1 MLVRVAYA
9 SVGAVERS
17 LDTAQYSKKGVTTVK
32 ISKVG
37 VVGCG
42 FMGAGIVQV
51 CAQSGYEVMVT
62 DISEQTLNRGMAT
75 VEYYLNRGVQK
86 GRMSRQDRDLTRSR
100 IKGSIALR
108 DLDNR
113 DLVIEAI
120 PEDMGLKR
128 KVFAE
133 LDTICRSDTIL
144 CTNTSC
150 LSVTELAQATNR
162 SGRVIGTHFLS
173 PVPPSKLLE
182 IIKADTT
189 SEETLSEVKQ
199 FGRSLGKEILVAKDT
214 PGFIF
219 NYLLLALT
227 GAAVRLLENGVA
239 TAEDID
245 GSMTLGLGHPIGP
258 LALADF
264 NGLDV
269 GYMVARAMYDRSR
282 DPCLAP
288 SALLKELVESG
299 HLGRKTG
306 KGFYKYRKEE

>member
-1 MLVRVAYA
+1 MNIR
-9 SVGAVERS
+9 
-17 LDTAQYSKKGVTTVK
+17 
-32 ISKVG
+32 KVG

-51 CAQSGYEVMVT
+51 CAQSGYKVMVT
-62 DISEQTLNRGMAT
+62 DISEQILNKGMAT
-75 VEYYLNRGVQK
+75 IEHYLSRGVEK
-86 GRMSRQDRDLTRSR
+86 GRISRQDKDLTRSR
-100 IKGSIALR
+100 IKGSIALK
-108 DLDNR
+108 DLDDR

-120 PEDMGLKR
+120 PEDMELKK
-128 KVFAE
+128 KVFVN
-133 LDTICRSDTIL
+133 LDRICPAHTIL

-162 SGRVIGTHFLS
+162 PDRVIGTHFLS

-182 IIKADTT
+182 IVKTDTT
-189 SEETLSEVKQ
+189 SEEILAAVKE
-199 FGRSLGKEILVAKDT
+199 FGHSLGKEILVAKDT

-227 GAAVRLLENGVA
+227 GAAVHLLENEIA
-239 TAEDID
+239 AAEDID
-245 GSMTLGLGHPIGP
+245 KSMTLGLGHPIGP

-269 GYMVARAMYDRSR
+269 GYMVARAMYDRSK

-299 HLGRKTG
+299 RLGRKTG
-306 KGFYKYRKEE
+306 EGFYKYRKEK

>member
-1 MLVRVAYA
+1 M
-9 SVGAVERS
+9 EI
-17 LDTAQYSKKGVTTVK
+17 K
-32 ISKVG
+32 KVG

-51 CAQSGYEVMVT
+51 CAQLGYEVVVVE
-62 DISEQTLNRGMAT
+62 ISEQILSKGIAT
-75 VEYYLNRGVQK
+75 IEYYLGRSVEK
-86 GRMSRQDRDLTRSR
+86 GRISQQDKDSTRSR
-100 IKGSIALR
+100 IKGSITLEGLN
-108 DLDNR
+108 DR

-120 PEDMGLKR
+120 PEDMER
-128 KVFAE
+128 KKNVFVE
-133 LDTICRSDTIL
+133 LDRICPGHTVL
-144 CTNTSC
+144 CSNTSC
-150 LSVTELAQATNR
+150 LSVTELARATSR
-162 SGRVIGTHFLS
+162 PDRVTGTHFLS

-182 IIKADTT
+182 IVRADTT
-189 SEETLSEVKQ
+189 SEESLVTVKE

-239 TAEDID
+239 SAEDID
-245 GSMTLGLGHPIGP
+245 KSMTLGLGHTIGP

-269 GYMVARAMYDRSR
+269 GYMVGRAMYERSK

-288 SALLKELVESG
+288 STILKELVDSG
-299 HLGRKTG
+299 RLGRKTG
-306 KGFYKYRKEE
+306 EGFYKYKTEK

>member
-1 MLVRVAYA
+1 MKTR
-9 SVGAVERS
+9 
-17 LDTAQYSKKGVTTVK
+17 
-32 ISKVG
+32 KVG

-62 DISEQTLNRGMAT
+62 DISEQILSKGIAT
-75 VEYYLNRGVQK
+75 IEYYLNRGVEK
-86 GRMSRQDRDLTRSR
+86 GEISRQDKDLTRSR
-100 IKGSIALR
+100 IKGSTTLS
-108 DLDNR
+108 DLDGR

-128 KVFAE
+128 KVFGE
-133 LDTICRSDTIL
+133 LDGICPAHTIL

-150 LSVTELAQATNR
+150 LSVTELARATNR
-162 SGRVIGTHFLS
+162 PDRVIGTHFLS

-182 IIKADTT
+182 IVRANTT
-189 SEETLSEVKQ
+189 SEETLAAVKE

-227 GAAVRLLENGVA
+227 GAAVHLLENGIA

-245 GSMTLGLGHPIGP
+245 KSMTLGLGHPIGP

-269 GYMVARAMYDRSR
+269 GYMVARAMLDRSK

-299 HLGRKTG
+299 RLGRKTG
-306 KGFYKYRKEE
+306 DGFYKYRKEK

>member
-1 MLVRVAYA
+1 MRI
-9 SVGAVERS
+9 E
-17 LDTAQYSKKGVTTVK
+17 
-32 ISKVG
+32 KVG

-51 CAQSGYEVMVT
+51 CAQSGYEVVVVE
-62 DISEQTLNRGMAT
+62 ISEQTLSKGMAT
-75 VEYYLNRGVQK
+75 IEYYLGRDVEK
-86 GRMSRQDRDLTRSR
+86 GRLSQKDKDSTRGR
-100 IKGSIALR
+100 IKGSTTAQ
-108 DLDNR
+108 DLNDR

-120 PEDMGLKR
+120 PEDMELKKR
-128 KVFAE
+128 VFVE
-133 LDTICRSDTIL
+133 LDKICPRYTIL
-144 CTNTSC
+144 CSNTSC
-150 LSVTELAQATNR
+150 LSVTELAQATSRPNR
-162 SGRVIGTHFLS
+162 VVGTHFLS

-182 IIKADTT
+182 IVKTDST
-189 SEETLSEVKQ
+189 SEETLETVRK

-227 GAAVRLLENGVA
+227 GAAVKLLEDGVA
-239 TAEDID
+239 SAEDID
-245 GSMTLGLGHPIGP
+245 KSMTLGLGHPIGP

-269 GYMVARAMYDRSR
+269 GYMVSCAMYERSK

-288 SALLKELVESG
+288 STIMKKLVDSG

-306 KGFYKYRKEE
+306 EGFYKYKKEK